1 MYPKVVTYPK
11 NLLKNGE
18 KRRIVPETVIDASA
32 LLALL
37 NAEPGEDI
45 VTEALPGGAISAV
58 NLSEVIAKLCD
69 AGMPEKAI
77 RRALQ
82 PLGLEVVPFDEEQ
95 SYQAGL
101 LRTVTQDTGISLGDR
116 ACLNLAKMREAIALT
131 ADKAW
136 SRLSVGVTVKVIR

>member
-1 MYPKVVTYPK
+1 M
-11 NLLKNGE
+11 
-18 KRRIVPETVIDASA
+18 PEVVIDASA

-37 NAEPGEDI
+37 NAEPGAD
-45 VTEALPGGAISAV
+45 VVAEALPQGVISAV

-77 RRALQ
+77 HQALQ

-101 LRTVTQDTGISLGDR
+101 LRTSTQNLGVSLGDR
-116 ACLNLAKMREAIALT
+116 ACLSLAKMRDMIALT

-136 SRLSVGVTVKVIR
+136 AGLSVGAKIKVIR